1 MKIGILTYC
10 NSYNYGAYLQAYNLC
25 SKLNTYK
32 NIEAELIDYSM
43 RQELEIYKVRIHK
56 NPLVTYEKYM
66 KKIAFTKAKRDLCL
80 SQYSV
85 RTDDIETFRNAVYG
99 KYDLI
104 IAGSDQIWQVDG
116 FRGAFNAYWLPG
128 DYGCPKVSFAASG
141 RTPFKNSPEEE
152 FSKIRKA
159 INEFEYV
166 GVRDKATF
174 SNVEGIIENA
184 EKIHMNLDPSFLMQ
198 YLGDKAK
205 GKRILKKHGVDIGRP
220 TIAVMTENKDMVQIL
235 RRKLGGEF
243 NYIGLFHR
251 QKGAKNVLD
260 VTPFEWVDVI
270 AASDFMVT
278 SYFHG
283 TCYSIINKTP
293 FHTIEMRYRNSESK
307 LLDLLSVFGLENRF
321 SENLKA
327 AINSNDFWNEIRNR
341 NIEWENTDR
350 IIKNNNDEFNDFVSG
365 ISEMVRK

>member
-25 SKLNTYK
+25 SKLNTYR

-56 NPLVTYEKYM
+56 NPFVTYEKYV
-66 KKIAFTKAKRDLCL
+66 KKVAFTNAKKDLGL
-80 SQYSV
+80 SRYSI
-85 RTDDIETFRNAVYG
+85 RTDDTEKFRTTIYG

-141 RTPFKNSPEEE
+141 RTPFKNAPDEELD
-152 FSKIRKA
+152 KIRKA

-174 SNVEGIIENA
+174 SNVKGIIEDV

-198 YLGDKAK
+198 YSGDKTN
-205 GKRILKKHGVDIGRP
+205 GKRILKKHGVDVERP
-220 TIAVMTENKDMVQIL
+220 IIAVMTENKDMVQIL
-235 RRKLGGEF
+235 REKLGDGF
-243 NYIGLFHR
+243 NYVGLFHR

-260 VTPFEWVDVI
+260 VTPFEWADVI
-270 AASDFMVT
+270 SAADFMIT

-293 FHTIEMRYRNSESK
+293 FHTIEMRYKNSESK
-307 LLDLLSVFGLENRF
+307 LLDLLSAFGLEKRF
-321 SENLKA
+321 SESLKS
-327 AINSNDFWNEIRNR
+327 AIYSEDFWDEIRNR
-341 NIEWENTDR
+341 NMEWEKTGR
-350 IIKNNNDEFNDFVSG
+350 IIEENNAVFDDFVSR
-365 ISEMVRK
+365 ISEMVSK